1 MAKKKEQS
9 QPDPKVKDSGFQKMI
24 QSAKQDRA
32 RLVFDKKIVN
42 K

>member
-1 MAKKKEQS
+1 MAKKKDES
-9 QPDPKVKDSGFQKMI
+9 KESPKSKTGFQKMI
-24 QSAKQDRA
+24 QAAKEDRS